1 MIWTDEMSVVLR
13 HRRGGTRVWRTA
25 DEQYHKTCTR
35 TRWKKCSEFMFWG
48 CFSYDWKGPMHIWKA
63 ETAAEKKK
71 AKEEIDCLNKILE
84 PQARQRWELET
95 AMRCFNLRG
104 RPPGRL
110 PQ

>member
-1 MIWTDEMSVVLR
+1 
-13 HRRGGTRVWRTA
+13 
-25 DEQYHKTCTR
+25 
-35 TRWKKCSEFMFWG
+35 
-48 CFSYDWKGPMHIWKA
+48 MHIWKA

-110 PQ
+110 PQWKFTLQTGKVECGSEKGIFWYRYQKVILKGKLLPFAQECKKS